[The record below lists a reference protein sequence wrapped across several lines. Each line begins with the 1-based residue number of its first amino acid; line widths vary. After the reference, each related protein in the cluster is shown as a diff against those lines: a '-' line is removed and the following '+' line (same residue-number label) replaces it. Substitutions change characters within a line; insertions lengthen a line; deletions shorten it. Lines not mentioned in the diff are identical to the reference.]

1 EFRFQAKHDMM
12 YTRTV
17 KMIRTNEPCRGV
29 QTPMITRI
37 VTPSESGKRLHRY
50 VRSLMPNYPL
60 GQIYKMIDQGK
71 VKVNGKRK
79 KDTYELAAGDELTI
93 HIEEDTFKEAN
104 VGAVD
109 KKVKFA
115 GVIAKIDVIFEDG
128 ELLVVNKPAGLLT
141 HPDQTEQKE
150 TLITR
155 VHAYLHKK
163 GELDSRLFLPATANR
178 LDRNTSGLVLIGK
191 TAGMLHQLNQWI
203 QKRELDKYY
212 VTVVEGA
219 LTEGGTVDAKLVRDE
234 SSNRTRVVKGEAD
247 SLRNAAD
254 QAEKEAITHYRPL
267 KAGKGYTLIEVE
279 LISGR
284 THQIRTHLQSIGH
297 PLLGDIK
304 YGGKAFED
312 VNHQL
317 LHAWKI
323 SLADGRTF
331 TAPLPPLFRSVL
343 KKTGI
348 DFVMPG

>member
-1 EFRFQAKHDMM
+1 
-12 YTRTV
+12 
-17 KMIRTNEPCRGV
+17 
-29 QTPMITRI
+29 MITRI

-50 VRSLMPNYPL
+50 VRNLMPNYPL

-79 KDTYELAAGDELTI
+79 KDTYELHAGDELTI
-93 HIEEDTFKEAN
+93 YIEETAFADASIGSEE
-104 VGAVD
+104 

-115 GVIAKIDVIFEDG
+115 GVVSKIDVVFEDS

-141 HPDQTEQKE
+141 HPDRSEQKE

-163 GELDSRLFLPATANR
+163 GELDSRMFLPASANR

-191 TAGMLHQLNQWI
+191 TAGMLHQLNQWV
-203 QKRELDKYY
+203 QHRELDKYY
-212 VTVVEGA
+212 VTLVEGR
-219 LTEGGTVDAKLVRDE
+219 LTEGGTVDAKLVRNE
-234 SSNRTRVVKGEAD
+234 KNNRTRVVREGAGSPHRD
-247 SLRNAAD
+247 VD
-254 QAEKEAITHYRPL
+254 VEKDAMTRYRPL
-267 KAGKGYTLIEVE
+267 KAGDGYTLIEVE

-304 YGGKAFED
+304 YGGKPFGD

-323 SLADGRTF
+323 AFADGRTF
-331 TAPLPPLFRSVL
+331 TAPLPPLFRSVM

-348 DFVMPG
+348 DFSLPV

>member
-1 EFRFQAKHDMM
+1 
-12 YTRTV
+12 
-17 KMIRTNEPCRGV
+17 
-29 QTPMITRI
+29 MITRI

-93 HIEEDTFKEAN
+93 HIEDDMFKEAN
-104 VGAVD
+104 AGAVE

-115 GVIAKIDVIFEDG
+115 GVISKIDVVYEDG

-141 HPDQTEQKE
+141 HPDQSEQKE

-212 VTVVEGA
+212 ITVVEGA
-219 LTEGGTVDAKLVRDE
+219 LTERGTVDAKLVRDE
-234 SSNRTRVVKGEAD
+234 SGNRTRVVRDDTAGQRKETEA
-247 SLRNAAD
+247 
-254 QAEKEAITHYRPL
+254 AEKEATTHYRPL
-267 KAGKGYTLIEVE
+267 QAGRGYTLIEVE

-331 TAPLPPLFRSVL
+331 IAPLPPLFRSVL
-343 KKTGI
+343 RKTGI
-348 DFVMPG
+348 DFAMPV